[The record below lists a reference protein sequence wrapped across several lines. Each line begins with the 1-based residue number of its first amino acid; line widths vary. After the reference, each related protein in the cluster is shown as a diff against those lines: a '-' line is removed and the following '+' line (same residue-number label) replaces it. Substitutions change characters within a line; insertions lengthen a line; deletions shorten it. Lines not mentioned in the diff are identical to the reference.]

1 VEQLASPYGNC
12 FRGLKHLPEIQ
23 RAAGAESLAW
33 FVQNDRVERKNMG
46 PAIALR
52 LRQHLTLTP
61 QVQQALRLLQMSA
74 LEFAQEME
82 QALNE
87 NPFLEEKE
95 NAPESAAETAAVS
108 DAPAEAGPALEDLSP
123 APEAPA
129 GGAERD
135 QEEWSGGPD
144 VAPTL
149 QEHLRSQLMISQM
162 GNRDRAL
169 AHMIVDSLDDDG
181 YFKVSFGELA
191 AMVPEEH
198 DVRAEDF
205 AAALRL
211 VQSLDPAGV
220 GARSLEECLCLQ
232 LEALPAE
239 TPARAVALAICHGN
253 LALLGNR
260 EWARLQH
267 AVGCDEAA
275 LHRAR
280 KLIKSLDPRPGH
292 RFGAQEARYVVPD
305 VIVRKKGD
313 KWGAAIN
320 PASLPRVRLNRVY
333 AEAIS
338 GRGQSNQSLSRQ
350 LQEARWL
357 LRSIEQRFVTIQR
370 VAEAI
375 VARQRG
381 FFEYG
386 AVAMKPLTLKL
397 IAGELGL
404 HESTVCRVTNSKY
417 MSTPRGLFEFKH
429 FFSRKLATESG
440 GAASATAV
448 RAVMK
453 EMIAAEDPR
462 APLSDA
468 ELARLLAQQGLR
480 VARRT
485 ITKYRALMRLP
496 SVDVRRLE
504 MRKGA

>member
-1 VEQLASPYGNC
+1 
-12 FRGLKHLPEIQ
+12 
-23 RAAGAESLAW
+23 
-33 FVQNDRVERKNMG
+33 MG

-74 LEFAQEME
+74 LEFAQEMD
-82 QALNE
+82 QALSD

-95 NAPESAAETAAVS
+95 NAAEN
-108 DAPAEAGPALEDLSP
+108 APASAPGSTEAA
-123 APEAPA
+123 AEAPA
-129 GGAERD
+129 PASGLEDYAAPEMPSAPPSERD
-135 QEEWSGGPD
+135 QDDWSGAAD
-144 VAPTL
+144 VSPSL
-149 QEHLRSQLMISQM
+149 QDHLRGQLMSSQM
-162 GNRDRAL
+162 GERDRAL
-169 AHMIVDSLDDDG
+169 AHMIIDSLDDDG
-181 YFKVSFGELA
+181 YFKMRFDELA
-191 AMVPEEH
+191 AMVPPEH

-205 AAALRL
+205 EAALRL

-232 LEALPAE
+232 LEALPE
-239 TPARAVALAICHGN
+239 DTPARAAALAICRGH
-253 LALLGNR
+253 LPLLGNR

-267 AVGCDEAA
+267 ATGCDEAA
-275 LHRAR
+275 LHKAR
-280 KLIKSLDPRPGH
+280 HLIKTLDPRPGH
-292 RFGAQEARYVVPD
+292 RFGRPEARYVVPD
-305 VIVRKKGD
+305 VIVRKQRD
-313 KWGAAIN
+313 KWSAAIN
-320 PASLPRVRLNRVY
+320 PASLPRVRLNRAY
-333 AEAIS
+333 ADAVS

-357 LRSIEQRFVTIQR
+357 LRSIEQRFTTIQR
-370 VAEAI
+370 VADAI

-453 EMIAAEDPR
+453 EMIEGEDPR

-504 MRKGA
+504 LRRGA

>member
-1 VEQLASPYGNC
+1 
-12 FRGLKHLPEIQ
+12 
-23 RAAGAESLAW
+23 
-33 FVQNDRVERKNMG
+33 MG

-87 NPFLEEKE
+87 NPFLEEKDTQSE
-95 NAPESAAETAAVS
+95 ASPAADA
-108 DAPAEAGPALEDLSP
+108 APAEHGPGLDDLAP
-123 APEAPA
+123 APEAPPS
-129 GGAERD
+129 GDRD
-135 QEEWSGGPD
+135 RDHDHEEWSGGAD
-144 VAPTL
+144 VGPTL

-162 GNRDRAL
+162 GDRDRAL
-169 AHMIVDSLDDDG
+169 AHMIIDSLDEDG
-181 YFKVSFGELA
+181 YFKMSFDELA
-191 AMVPEEH
+191 AVVPPEH

-220 GARSLEECLCLQ
+220 GARSLDECLCLQ

-239 TPARAVALAICHGN
+239 TPARAVALAICRGN
-253 LALLGNR
+253 LPLLGNR

-275 LHRAR
+275 LHKAR
-280 KLIKSLDPRPGH
+280 HLIKTLDPRPGH
-292 RFGAQEARYVVPD
+292 RFGAPEARYVIPD
-305 VIVRKKGD
+305 VNVRKVRD
-313 KWGAAIN
+313 KWTASIN
-320 PASLPRVRLNRVY
+320 PASLPRVRLNRAY
-333 AEAIS
+333 AEAMS
-338 GRGQSNQSLSRQ
+338 SRGQSNQSLSRQ

-370 VAEAI
+370 VADAI

-417 MSTPRGLFEFKH
+417 MATPRGLLEFKH
-429 FFSRKLATESG
+429 FFSRKLATDSG

-453 EMIAAEDPR
+453 EMIDAEDPR